1 MSTCLNGRQ
10 VCRGTIVNRA
20 CSLMSGFIA
29 IARHLI
35 FLHNKTIKIYP
46 KLNIELTTIF

>member
-35 FLHNKTIKIYP
+35 FLNKKPSKFIP
-46 KLNIELTTIF
+46 S